1 MCRLCLIPSDQF
13 EKRGE
18 QGKKMVTSPDK
29 RGKKRSR
36 EWRDDTI
43 TCENAVTSILVR
55 PSSAVSALEAK
66 RPKWVPGTPKG
77 VQTPIF
83 LILDTCFKN
92 IPRIS
97 VPSRTPCF
105 AFLFAFSNAVKGHN
119 RTPRAIP
126 LLRPQS
132 LGSFAQLLRGC
143 PRAFSGGKG
152 PPLKPC
158 LLREQKQK
166 V

>member
-1 MCRLCLIPSDQF
+1 
-13 EKRGE
+13 
-18 QGKKMVTSPDK
+18 MVTSPDK

-83 LILDTCFKN
+83 LILDMCLKKT
-92 IPRIS
+92 PRI
-97 VPSRTPCF
+97 
-105 AFLFAFSNAVKGHN
+105 
-119 RTPRAIP
+119 RAPLIP
-126 LLRPQS
+126 LGS
-132 LGSFAQLLRGC
+132 LAGVTTSHPAETQDY
-143 PRAFSGGKG
+143 
-152 PPLKPC
+152 
-158 LLREQKQK
+158 
-166 V
+166 